1 MPLWPLR
8 FKPKPQ
14 LPRVVVAPDETAP
27 STPTVCE
34 KSAQS
39 SVTALEVSPGI
50 GWGKVVSSGK
60 SLGVTFGT
68 PSSRDELGT
77 SASGSSQKLQA
88 IRKVM
93 KDQPEPIDYYII
105 PSEDA
110 HQSEYVSQ
118 ADARREYISNFSGSA
133 GLAIVALDSAHLFVD
148 SRYWIQAAK
157 EIDDSWTLHRVG
169 APGERSWL
177 DWIRHESTPN
187 VLFGVDSR
195 LISCD
200 TAVAL
205 HAAVLERNS
214 RLTFPRLNLVDA
226 SRPDRPV
233 RPNNP
238 VFVHDIK
245 YTGEAS
251 SDKIQR
257 IRAWIREKRPTP
269 SEIVAFPEALT
280 LEGLESR
287 SKETLGLSISTTTA
301 VDRDDSPTPEPY
313 GIVLSKLD
321 SIAWTLNLRGS
332 DVPYNPVFFSYLVIT
347 LDEVI
352 LFVDSNKEL
361 VSPVNRYLDDLGV
374 SRRDY
379 SSLWTYLRKGDIKG
393 QLIIDSKSPYAIAVL
408 LKRPRY
414 VVLNQCIVTQLK
426 GIKNPI
432 EIQGFRE
439 CYLRDGAAFVQWLAW
454 LEETVRKKKQPVTE
468 WGAAQKLTEFRA
480 SMDNFMGLAYA
491 NISAVGP
498 NAALPHY
505 EPTPTGSSL
514 IDTTQPYLND
524 SGGQYLDGTCDTTR
538 TVHFGQPNQE
548 QQDAYT
554 RVLQGHIAID
564 SAVFPEGTTGAQLDV
579 LARKALW
586 KDRLNYGHG
595 TGHGFG
601 SFLSVH
607 EGPHAF
613 SNTVPLKPGAV
624 ITNEPGF
631 YKEGSF
637 GIRIES
643 ALVVKTVRVK
653 DPQGA
658 EVNWLAF
665 ERFTHVPIQTS
676 RLVNYSL
683 LSKDERRWLRNHN
696 RTCREKLTPLLQ
708 GDKRALKWLRRA
720 TSKFGPI
727 EIIWE

>member
-133 GLAIVALDSAHLFVD
+133 GLAIVAHDSAHLFVD

-157 EIDDSWTLHRVG
+157 EIDNSWTLHRVG

-238 VFVHDIK
+238 VFLHDIK
-245 YTGEAS
+245 YTGETS

-287 SKETLGLSISTTTA
+287 SKETLGLSISISTTTA

-454 LEETVRKKKQPVTE
+454 LEETVQKKKQPVTE
-468 WGAAQKLTEFRA
+468 WGAAQKLTEFRT

-498 NAALPHY
+498 NA
-505 EPTPTGSSL
+505 
-514 IDTTQPYLND
+514 
-524 SGGQYLDGTCDTTR
+524 
-538 TVHFGQPNQE
+538 VHFGLPSQE

-586 KDRLNYGHG
+586 KDR
-595 TGHGFG
+595 
-601 SFLSVH
+601 
-607 EGPHAF
+607 
-613 SNTVPLKPGAV
+613 
-624 ITNEPGF
+624 
-631 YKEGSF
+631 
-637 GIRIES
+637 
-643 ALVVKTVRVK
+643 
-653 DPQGA
+653 
-658 EVNWLAF
+658 
-665 ERFTHVPIQTS
+665 
-676 RLVNYSL
+676 
-683 LSKDERRWLRNHN
+683 
-696 RTCREKLTPLLQ
+696 
-708 GDKRALKWLRRA
+708 
-720 TSKFGPI
+720 
-727 EIIWE
+727 